1 MSVDPKITILLVE
14 DSGIMRKMQVKTLQQ
29 LGFETI
35 VEAVDGSEAV
45 EKLKNAGQPVDL
57 VISDW
62 NMPNMSGFELV
73 SWMRAD
79 DACKQIP
86 FIMATAQSDRGQ
98 ENKAREAGVTTFVPK
113 PFSPDELRSKIDE
126 AMGLEQAEK
135 PEPENRGPVM
145 TDDGRV
151 VLKMAHIQITD
162 HIILGILRHM
172 IGSGQV
178 KPAHFALET
187 QCMPGWNPVRQSL
200 ENGDVSGAF
209 VLAPIAMDSFAHG
222 APIKLAML
230 AHKNGS
236 IFVRNKKGDYRP
248 PYEEFF
254 RNKTFYLPHTL
265 SVHNMLS
272 HMFFKKMGLRPG
284 VPGKE
289 AIDVQFEVVPPVKMP
304 EFLAQNDNACG
315 FMVAE
320 PLGTKAIAS
329 GAAELQ
335 FLSSE
340 LWPDHPCC
348 IVAMRDEIMENYPEA
363 MFEFTSMLAKAGKFV
378 EEQPGQAAEIAVPF
392 LDPNGA
398 LGLKAAVLKNVLTES
413 KGIRTGDLFPVKED
427 FERIQSYMTEQM
439 GIGQTIDLDS
449 FMDLRFAEEACKDSK
464 PRGPKVAR
472 AEIDVSED
480 IMERR
485 RSEQAAKAM
494 LGKEGKYLSFRLDQG
509 EYGIEILKIR
519 EIIGM
524 MSITKIPRAPRY
536 VKGVIDLRGKVI
548 PVLDLRLK
556 FGLHEKEY
564 NERTCII
571 VLEFARRSGA
581 HNVGIVVDS
590 VSEVL
595 TIRSEDVDSAPAFG
609 SRVNTDFILGM
620 AKVAGDVKILL
631 DIEEALGSAARPLD
645 MAA

>member
-1 MSVDPKITILLVE
+1 MSVDPKINILLVE

-35 VEAVDGSEAV
+35 VEAVDGKDAI
-45 EKLKNAGQPVDL
+45 EKLTSGGQPVDL

-62 NMPNMSGFELV
+62 NMPNMSGYELV
-73 SWMRAD
+73 SWMRAN
-79 DACKQIP
+79 DACKEIP

-98 ENKAREAGVTTFVPK
+98 ENKARDAGVTTFVPK
-113 PFSPDELRSKIDE
+113 PFSPDELQSKINAAMAQDE
-126 AMGLEQAEK
+126 EPAE
-135 PEPENRGPVM
+135 ETEDRGPDM

-151 VLKMAHIQITD
+151 ILKMAHIQITD
-162 HIILGILRHM
+162 HIILGVLRHM

-178 KPAHFALET
+178 KPAHFVLET
-187 QCMPGWNPVRQSL
+187 RRMPGWNPVRESL

-209 VLAPIAMDSFAHG
+209 VLAPIAMDAFAYG
-222 APIKLAML
+222 APIKMVML

-236 IFVRNKKGDYRP
+236 IFVRSKKGDYRA
-248 PYEEFF
+248 PYENFF

-289 AIDVQFEVVPPVKMP
+289 EIDVQFEVVPPIKMP

-320 PLGTKAIAS
+320 PLGTKAIAA

-348 IVAMRDEIMENYPEA
+348 VVAMRDEYIENHPDA
-363 MFEFTSMLAKAGKFV
+363 LHEFTSLLVKAGKFV
-378 EEQPGQAAEIAVPF
+378 EEQPGQAAEIAVAF
-392 LDPNGA
+392 LDPDGS
-398 LGLKAAVLKNVLTES
+398 LGLKAAVLKNVLTEP

-427 FERIQSYMTEQM
+427 FERIQQYMTEQM
-439 GIGQTIDLDS
+439 GIGQAIDVDKFL
-449 FMDLRFAEEACKDSK
+449 DLRFAEEACRDSIKSK
-464 PRGPKVAR
+464 PKAASVAL
-472 AEIDVSED
+472 DVSAD

-494 LGKEGKYLSFRLDQG
+494 LGKEGKYLTFKMG
-509 EYGIEILKIR
+509 KEEYGIELLKIR

-524 MSITKIPRAPRY
+524 MPITKIPKSPRY

-556 FGLHEKEY
+556 FGLEERKY
-564 NERTCII
+564 NDRTCII
-571 VLEFARRSGA
+571 VLEFTRKSGVF
-581 HNVGIVVDS
+581 NIGIVVDA

-595 TIRSEDVDSAPAFG
+595 TIKSEDVDGAPVFG
-609 SRVNTDFILGM
+609 SKINTDFILGM
-620 AKVAGDVKILL
+620 AKVGGDVKILL
-631 DIEEALGSAARPLD
+631 DIEEALGSSARPLD
-645 MAA
+645 LAA